1 MVICFTEPW
10 KDGYRGTDDVK
21 LELEISD
28 DILERMNRT
37 MELIGFKDGEELTM
51 SALLRFLDR
60 LEFV

>member
-1 MVICFTEPW
+1 M
-10 KDGYRGTDDVK
+10 K

-37 MELIGFKDGEELTM
+37 VELIGFKDGEELAI

-60 LEFV
+60 LELF

>member
-21 LELEISD
+21 LEIEVSEE
-28 DILERMNRT
+28 ILERMNLT
-37 MELIGFKDGEELTM
+37 MELIGFKDMEELVI